1 MSIQRYGT
9 PTKPGALPFSK
20 AAGADG
26 WLFVSGQVP
35 RDADG
40 EIVTGNITVQAR
52 VTLDNLKKVLE
63 SAGYSLND
71 VVRVTVY
78 LDDTRDFAGFNKVYA
93 QYFSAEHAAAR
104 VCVQA
109 RMMSDL
115 RVEVD
120 CIGYKKDRWKRLG
133 GEGEPFWRMVPP
145 PLPNLPAR
153 LAPPRPFPRLSTGGE
168 AARRESLRLKA
179 AGNLAEK
186 RREENSSL
194 PPSELKNKKQ
204 QRGTPGVHRTARFR

>member
-1 MSIQRYGT
+1 MSIKRYGT

-52 VTLDNLKKVLE
+52 VTLENLKKVLE
-63 SAGYSLND
+63 SAGYSLED
-71 VVRVTVY
+71 VVRVNVF
-78 LDDTRDFAGFNKVYA
+78 LDDPRDFAGFNKVYA
-93 QYFSAEHAAAR
+93 PAR

-109 RMMSDL
+109 MMMSDL

-120 CIGYKKDRWKRLG
+120 CVAYKKD
-133 GEGEPFWRMVPP
+133 
-145 PLPNLPAR
+145 
-153 LAPPRPFPRLSTGGE
+153 
-168 AARRESLRLKA
+168 
-179 AGNLAEK
+179 
-186 RREENSSL
+186 
-194 PPSELKNKKQ
+194 
-204 QRGTPGVHRTARFR
+204 